1 MKQVTNNTFWLGWQR
16 TGLFFRSPPTTS
28 EVSPVNCGQS
38 LHLCINKNVWKK
50 SRFHKK
56 YVIFWWASNQNWYE
70 ICEFVKI
77 CYYWVNNCEVP
88 LSVWGLFA
96 SVQHFCQLQN
106 LQPVIVYLKIVQ
118 FIIQTCKSMDFVR
131 TYFFVSEPL
140 SSLTL
145 IFGI

>member
-1 MKQVTNNTFWLGWQR
+1 MDGRGLVCFLGVPQQHQR
-16 TGLFFRSPPTTS
+16 YLLLIVANLYISVLIKKRM
-28 EVSPVNCGQS
+28 
-38 LHLCINKNVWKK
+38 KK